1 MPEPELVLPLVPVE
15 LPVELPLE
23 LPVSLPVDE
32 LPVLLVPVP
41 VEPVLPLLEP
51 LAPVLL
57 VPDPLVLELL
67 PVELP
72 VELPEFELVVE
83 LVPLS
88 LELASALVE
97 FALLV
102 SVDAVSEM
110 SCEADV
116 ATVPAPQVW
125 LETEDDVGSYTVTE
139 PSPFTPITSAQCS
152 LSVRVCAL
160 SFTATNAPF
169 SSALVS
175 SVVTEL

>member
-1 MPEPELVLPLVPVE
+1 MLPLVPVE
-15 LPVELPLE
+15 LPKLLLE
-23 LPVSLPVDE
+23 LPVPLPADE

-41 VEPVLPLLEP
+41 VEPVLPVLEP
-51 LAPVLL
+51 LVPVLL

-67 PVELP
+67 PVEL
-72 VELPEFELVVE
+72 LEFELFVE

-97 FALLV
+97 SVLLV

-110 SCEADV
+110 SCDADV

-152 LSVRVCAL
+152 SSVSVWAL
-160 SFTATNAPF
+160 SFTATKAPF

-175 SVVTEL
+175 SVVMVL